1 MAPSLLIC
9 FLLAQSLMGLALASG
24 KVRILVQPNS
34 DLLSETPDSSLA
46 FKLNRKLGSHNL
58 DHMEQ
63 SISLVVPPVHGLS
76 IAPNSQQEQDG
87 MHGSSGSGENAS
99 SVPKSEEEM
108 DIAPVQQQEVHH
120 HHHSVDKSVAGGG
133 VILGGLATTF
143 LVAIFCYIR
152 ATGRDKPETISK
164 V

>member
-9 FLLAQSLMGLALASG
+9 FLLAQSLMGLALATE
-24 KVRILVQPNS
+24 KVRTLVQPNS
-34 DLLSETPDSSLA
+34 DLLSETPASSLD

-58 DHMEQ
+58 DH
-63 SISLVVPPVHGLS
+63 VVPPVHGLS

-87 MHGSSGSGENAS
+87 MHGSSGSG
-99 SVPKSEEEM
+99 SEEEM

>member
-9 FLLAQSLMGLALASG
+9 FLLAQSLMGLALATE
-24 KVRILVQPNS
+24 KVRTLVQPNS
-34 DLLSETPDSSLA
+34 DLLSETPAST
-46 FKLNRKLGSHNL
+46 
-58 DHMEQ
+58 
-63 SISLVVPPVHGLS
+63 
-76 IAPNSQQEQDG
+76 PNSQQEQDG